1 HLDRLTNRLTFSIVL
16 LSFSIIMAA
25 LIVGAGIITAVAG
38 ETALLWRLPLMEIGF
53 IVAAGM
59 AIWLIAAIYRSGKL

>member
-1 HLDRLTNRLTFSIVL
+1 
-16 LSFSIIMAA
+16 MAA